1 MNDPLAPPDDEEI
14 DKMIDD
20 AAEKRKTR
28 TNDQPSGNAPDNP
41 DGRPY
46 ADYTPCPICGT
57 EVLQLPGHLP
67 CDDE

>member
-1 MNDPLAPPDDEEI
+1 MTDNNDEI
-14 DKMIDD
+14 DRMINE
-20 AAEKRKTR
+20 AAKKRQT
-28 TNDQPSGNAPDNP
+28 NAPKNTSNNNP
-41 DGRPY
+41 DGRKY